1 MIHYTLRLG
10 RLKELYV
17 SVFFLGGGGGGDT
30 NPVRGGCVCRPCM
43 YCVCTPVAH
52 MCTAVLAL
60 HVSVVH
66 MCVYNGEHLTY
77 VSVCER
83 CAPVLHTLCAS
94 RTHVQCSHVE
104 LCDNVCE
111 CMHLK

>member
-1 MIHYTLRLG
+1 ML
-10 RLKELYV
+10 
-17 SVFFLGGGGGGDT
+17 GGGGDT

-43 YCVCTPVAH
+43 HCVCTPVAH

-60 HVSVVH
+60 RVSVVH
-66 MCVYNGEHLTY
+66 MCVYNGEHRTY

-83 CAPVLHTLCAS
+83 CAPVVHTLCAS
-94 RTHVQCSHVE
+94 RAHVQCSHVE
-104 LCDNVCE
+104 SCDNVCE

>member
-1 MIHYTLRLG
+1 M
-10 RLKELYV
+10 
-17 SVFFLGGGGGGDT
+17 FFLGGGEWGDT

-43 YCVCTPVAH
+43 YCVCTLVAH

-60 HVSVVH
+60 RVSVVH

-104 LCDNVCE
+104 SCDNVCE
-111 CMHLK
+111 CMHLR